1 MSSPD
6 RRRTVSRRRPRAT
19 LSREAIV
26 DAAVAILDET
36 GLDGLTMRAVADR
49 LDAGAMSLYRH
60 VASRD
65 ELLDLVVARLTA
77 DVTHHVRTGDWRA
90 DLAALAHDTRAALM
104 RRPNLTVLLTS
115 RAASAGS
122 GMVALDHALGILR
135 DAGFPPRD
143 AVLANHA
150 LGNYVAGAALW
161 EAVGLAGASGEDR
174 RRRADDAARAL
185 GALPPDVAPN
195 VTWAAGELFAGTLDD
210 RFEFGL
216 EVVLDGLEARLTAVD
231 PDEHAVPGS
240 AGS

>member
-1 MSSPD
+1 M
-6 RRRTVSRRRPRAT
+6 
-19 LSREAIV
+19 

-77 DVTHHVRTGDWRA
+77 GVTHHVRTGDWRA

-161 EAVGLAGASGEDR
+161 EAVGLARRERRGPATPGR
-174 RRRADDAARAL
+174 RRGSGPGRTSARCRTQRDLGEPRRAVFRHAR
-185 GALPPDVAPN
+185 
-195 VTWAAGELFAGTLDD
+195 
-210 RFEFGL
+210 
-216 EVVLDGLEARLTAVD
+216 
-231 PDEHAVPGS
+231 
-240 AGS
+240 